1 MTTRATRSPRRRT
14 VVALAVVLA
23 VLVAFVVR
31 LVDIQVV
38 NAAGHRAASIDS
50 IGFTTPIYGTRGT
63 IVDESGALLAGNLV
77 QYDAAIDP
85 YNVATQVDKDKE
97 YVAAELWPEQAA
109 EIAEI
114 IGLPAEAVQAL
125 VDPAY
130 LADPVALSRDK
141 DEAVRWAQLAKG
153 LSTTQYRALAEL
165 DHNFLSFSPH
175 PARTYPDGA
184 VAGNLIGFVGSDGTP
199 LAGIEAWQDECLAAT
214 NGEQSYQYGTD
225 GVIIPGTTVEK
236 PATDGGT
243 LQLTINRDLQWFM
256 QQLIAEQVQNQ
267 NAQYGTVFVVE
278 VKTGKIRAAA
288 EYPTVDPNDV
298 TSARPEDLGSRI
310 FTHQFEPGSTFKPV
324 TAATIIEEGKATPTS
339 PIIPAAGREE
349 LNGITINDVFSH
361 DTFQYTLA
369 GALVDSSNVALSKFG
384 DLVSEEVRAEY
395 LKKFGVGTG
404 TAVDFPG
411 EAQGIIN
418 PTPWDPASHWTST
431 FGQSFTVT
439 VPQVA
444 SVYQT
449 LANGGRQL
457 PLRLIESCTS
467 ADGEVIEP
475 DLPEP
480 VQVVSEKTAD
490 QVSLMMENVYQQV
503 ENHDVIEVAG
513 YRAAT
518 KTGTAQKTDGAGGY
532 KNGVWYT
539 TLAGFAP
546 ADDPQYA
553 VILTLDEPLN
563 NRMSAANAPGWGKAM
578 TQVLKAYHVLP
589 STEPGPE
596 ILPKYQ

>member
-23 VLVAFVVR
+23 VLAGFVVR

-38 NAAGHRAASIDS
+38 NADDHRTNSLVGS
-50 IGFTTPIYGTRGT
+50 GSTSTVYGARGT
-63 IVDESGALLAGNLV
+63 IVDETGALLADNLV

-85 YNVATQVDKDKE
+85 YNVATQAEGKE
-97 YVAAELWPEQAA
+97 VVGPAVWPEQAA
-109 EIAEI
+109 EIAAI
-114 IGLPAEAVQAL
+114 VGLTPEAVQAL
-125 VDPAY
+125 VDPTV
-130 LADPVALSRDK
+130 AD
-141 DEAVRWAQLAKG
+141 EEVRWVQLAKG
-153 LSTTQYRALAEL
+153 LSTAQYRALADLE
-165 DHNFLSFSPH
+165 HNYLSFEPH

-184 VAGNLIGFVGSDGTP
+184 VGGNLIGFVGSDSTP

-214 NGEQSYQYGTD
+214 HGWQSYERGRD
-225 GVIIPGTTVEK
+225 GVIIPGTTAGEE
-236 PATDGGT
+236 ATDGGT

-256 QQLIAEQVQNQ
+256 QQLVAEQVQNQ
-267 NAQYGTVFVVE
+267 EAQYGTVFVVE

-298 TSARPEDLGSRI
+298 ASANPEDLGSRI

-324 TAATIIEEGKATPTS
+324 TAATIIEEGLATPTTPTVS
-339 PIIPAAGREE
+339 AAGREE
-349 LNGITINDVFSH
+349 MSNGITINDVFEH
-361 DTFQYTLA
+361 DAFQYTLA

-384 DLVSEEVRAEY
+384 DLATEEVRAEY
-395 LKKFGVGTG
+395 LKKFGVAQG

-431 FGQSFTVT
+431 FGQSFTTT

-449 LANGGRQL
+449 LANGGQQL
-457 PLRLIESCTS
+457 PLRLIESCTT
-467 ADGEVIEP
+467 AEGDVIEP

-490 QVSLMMENVYQQV
+490 QVTLMMENVYQQV
-503 ENHDVIEVAG
+503 ENHDVIEIPG

-518 KTGTAQKTDGAGGY
+518 KTGTAQKTDGQGGY
-532 KNGVWYT
+532 KDGVWYT

-546 ADDPQYA
+546 ADDPQYV
-553 VILTLDEPLN
+553 VILTLDEPLK

-589 STEPGPE
+589 STVPGPE
-596 ILPKYQ
+596 ILPKYDE